1 MYQYNNVAVYQ
12 YFGIVKFNCY
22 TGRLL
27 DCYIVYFFLK
37 NKLMYTELT
46 EDTLQNIVNENEK
59 VVVQYGA
66 TWCGNCRIMKPKF
79 KKLAAEN
86 EDIPFLYVD
95 AEKLPESRKLAKVD
109 NLPTFAIFSKGELV
123 NQVQTNQ
130 TKNIINLFK
139 KLN

>member
-1 MYQYNNVAVYQ
+1 
-12 YFGIVKFNCY
+12 
-22 TGRLL
+22 
-27 DCYIVYFFLK
+27 
-37 NKLMYTELT
+37 MYTELA
-46 EDTLQNIVNENEK
+46 EDTLQQIVADNDK

-109 NLPTFAIFSKGELV
+109 NLPTFAIFNKGELV
-123 NQVQTNQ
+123 NQVQSNQ
-130 TKNIINLFK
+130 AESLINLFK
-139 KLN
+139 ELN